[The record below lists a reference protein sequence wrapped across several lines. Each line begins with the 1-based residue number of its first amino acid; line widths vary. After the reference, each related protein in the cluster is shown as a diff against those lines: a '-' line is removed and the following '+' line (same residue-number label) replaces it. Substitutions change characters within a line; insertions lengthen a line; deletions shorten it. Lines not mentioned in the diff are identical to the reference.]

1 MIRRSLTDGAIL
13 AQIEHEDEESESE
26 LSDLGSEDSDY
37 LQVPEE
43 TQSAE
48 ESTTSDSDEDDVPL
62 SVTSTWFMGRDKV
75 TKWQKSNNN
84 RVRRQVQN
92 ILTED
97 SGVRRNGVGVT
108 TFVQAWNLFITE
120 DIIEKIVIHTNEF
133 IQKKAPSY
141 NRSRDCKPTDCVE
154 IRALFGLLYIAGT
167 LRISHANLEDSHATD
182 GTGLSIFPTTMSL
195 KRMKFLL
202 NSLRF
207 DDATTRAFRRTLDK
221 ATPIRDILVKF
232 TQNCLLPYSVGQDV
246 VIDEMMVGFRGKC
259 PFRQYMKSKP
269 DKYGIKL
276 YPLVDAATFYV
287 LNIELYAGKQPE
299 GPYQLSN
306 AAADVVK
313 RLITPISG
321 TGRNLT
327 IDNWYTSVPLV
338 DELAQNHKISVVGT
352 MRKNKK
358 EIPPCFID
366 KKRPEYSSQFG
377 FSDRATL
384 VSYVPKKQRSVVL
397 ISSLHSAAEIDESTN
412 EKRKPSIVTFY
423 NKTKGGVDE
432 VDKKVK
438 MYSTSRKNNRWPL
451 TLFFRLLDIAGINAM
466 VILRANGV
474 VIKKRRKYLRE
485 LGIELTKEYVQ
496 RRATMVNLPRKLKR
510 NIREHLNMSDQDP
523 VTEPSSSSSTCRG
536 SCKICP
542 AKKRRQSKTQCTSC
556 LRNICRTHTT
566 FLCNECYRDEETDSA
581 EN

>member
-1 MIRRSLTDGAIL
+1 MSRGRLSQSAIL
-13 AQIEHEDEESESE
+13 EELLNEDEEESESE
-26 LSDLGSEDSDY
+26 LSDQGSETSDHI
-37 LQVPEE
+37 VAEE
-43 TQSAE
+43 PLPAE
-48 ESTTSDSDEDDVPL
+48 ESNCSDSEEDDLPL
-62 SVTSTWFMGRDKV
+62 SEINSCFTGRDKV

-97 SGVRRNGVGVT
+97 AGIRRNGLGVT
-108 TFVQAWNLFITE
+108 TFTQAWSLFISE
-120 DIIEKIVIHTNEF
+120 NIIEQVVRHTNEF
-133 IQKKAPSY
+133 IQKKVSSY
-141 NRSRDCKPTDCVE
+141 NRIRDCKPTDAVE
-154 IRALFGLLYIAGT
+154 ILALFGLLYIAGSLKT
-167 LRISHANLEDSHATD
+167 SHANLEDLYASD
-182 GTGLSIFPTTMSL
+182 GTGLPIFPTTMSV
-195 KRMKFLL
+195 KRVKFLL

-207 DDATTRAFRRTLDK
+207 DDATTRQARRTLDK
-221 ATPIRDILVKF
+221 AAPIREVLDMF
-232 TQNCLLPYSVGQDV
+232 TQNCLLPYSVGENV

-306 AAADVVK
+306 AASDVVK

-327 IDNWYTSVPLV
+327 VDNWYTSVPLMN
-338 DELAQNHKISVVGT
+338 DLAKDHKISVVGT
-352 MRKNKK
+352 IRKNKK

-366 KKRPEYSSQFG
+366 KNKPEYSSQFG
-377 FSDRATL
+377 FSDTATL
-384 VSYVPKKQRSVVL
+384 VSYVPKKKRSVVL
-397 ISSLHSAAEIDESTN
+397 LSSLHCAAEIDESTN

-438 MYSTSRKNNRWPL
+438 MYSVSRKNNRWPL
-451 TLFFRLLDIAGINAM
+451 TLFFRLLDIAGINSM
-466 VILRANGV
+466 VILRANNV
-474 VIKKRRKYLRE
+474 TLRKRRMYLRALGTE
-485 LGIELTKEYVQ
+485 LIKEYVQ
-496 RRATMVNLPRKLKR
+496 RRSTMVGLPRKLKR
-510 NIREHLNMSDQDP
+510 NIREHLNMEVGAAD
-523 VTEPSSSSSTCRG
+523 TEAGSSGTCRG
-536 SCKICP
+536 TCKICP
-542 AKKRRQSKTQCTSC
+542 AKKRRQSKTQCMKC
-556 LRNICRTHTT
+556 MKHICRSHTT
-566 FLCNECYRDEETDSA
+566 FICNQCYMDKETDSD